1 MIVHSYG
8 NQENEQT
15 DPKPQVESSNQKNG
29 MIEQLNNI
37 PTNTLAESLFKD
49 IQWDCQH
56 CKDSVW
62 LIYALSIVD
71 CSSKPLF
78 HGL

>member
-56 CKDSVW
+56 CKDSV
-62 LIYALSIVD
+62 
-71 CSSKPLF
+71 
-78 HGL
+78 